1 MANLSTKQLTAL
13 GDHFLLFA
21 QSVGNYRYVNSG
33 KLTATQNQ
41 KIKEA
46 HRKLLVYA
54 DDFYTASALVIV
66 TNVEGSFTTIDTITE
81 QINDT
86 YQFLTKI
93 QKALDVA
100 AAGIAL
106 AEALFSQNPQAVA
119 DAVGGL
125 VKVWKG
131 AGNKGAT

>member
-1 MANLSTKQLTAL
+1 MASLPANQLSAL
-13 GDHFLLFA
+13 GDYFLLFA

-41 KIKEA
+41 IIKEA
-46 HRKLLVYA
+46 HRKLLDYA
-54 DDFYTASALVIV
+54 DSFYTASAIVIV
-66 TNVEGSFTTIDTITE
+66 NDVEGLLDTINTITK
-81 QINDT
+81 QINNT

-106 AEALFSQNPQAVA
+106 AEALFSKNPLAVA

-125 VKVWKG
+125 AKVWKG
-131 AGNKGAT
+131 AATKEAT

>member
-1 MANLSTKQLTAL
+1 MASLSANQLTAL

-33 KLTATQNQ
+33 KLTTAQNLN
-41 KIKEA
+41 IKEA
-46 HRKLLVYA
+46 HLKLLDYA
-54 DDFYTASALVIV
+54 DSFYTASATVIV
-66 TNVEGSFTTIDTITE
+66 NDVEGSLDTINTITK

-119 DAVGGL
+119 DAVDGL
-125 VKVWKG
+125 VNVWKG
-131 AGNKGAT
+131 ATSKKAT

>member
-1 MANLSTKQLTAL
+1 ML
-13 GDHFLLFA
+13 D
-21 QSVGNYRYVNSG
+21 
-33 KLTATQNQ
+33 
-41 KIKEA
+41 
-46 HRKLLVYA
+46 YA
-54 DDFYTASALVIV
+54 DSFYTASATVIV
-66 TNVEGSFTTIDTITE
+66 NDVEGSLDTINTITA

-106 AEALFSQNPQAVA
+106 AEALFSRNPQAVA

>member
-1 MANLSTKQLTAL
+1 M

-33 KLTATQNQ
+33 KLTTIQNQ

-46 HRKLLVYA
+46 HRKLLDYA
-54 DDFYTASALVIV
+54 DDFYTASATVIV
-66 TNVEGSFTTIDTITE
+66 NDVEGSLDTINTITE

-100 AAGIAL
+100 AAGIVL
-106 AEALFSQNPQAVA
+106 AEALFSKNPLAVA

-131 AGNKGAT
+131 ADVKPAT